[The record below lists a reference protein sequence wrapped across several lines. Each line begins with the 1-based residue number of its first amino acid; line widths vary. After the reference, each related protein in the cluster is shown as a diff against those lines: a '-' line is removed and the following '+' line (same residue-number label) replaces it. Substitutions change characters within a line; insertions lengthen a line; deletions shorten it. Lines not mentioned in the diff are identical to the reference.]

1 MVTRQSSD
9 VDLLRTASS
18 FLDEEFLAGEYPIE
32 IQPSFNSGEPLRLI
46 SEECGPFDRRSCIT
60 VPLWVALYLER
71 HGKCT
76 IKAPVWLSPAVL
88 RQKLREEREA
98 GAGSFASLSDHLI
111 QVAFMLLNREYLTSD
126 YLGGHLAR
134 NQMETILTELLL
146 LRRAKIT
153 EGLKQV
159 DFTTSVVGITNMTSI
174 ERECIRPQTSLIL
187 DSLRDLWTIREDVIG
202 GESRGM

>member
-1 MVTRQSSD
+1 MARSSSE
-9 VDLLRTASS
+9 VDSLRTSAS
-18 FLDEEFLAGEYPIE
+18 FLEEEFLAGEYPIE

-46 SEECGPFDRRSCIT
+46 SEECGPFDRRSTIS
-60 VPLWVALYLER
+60 VPLWIALYLER

-76 IKAPVWLSPAVL
+76 IKTPAWLSPSVL

-111 QVAFMLLNREYLTSD
+111 QVAFMLLNREYLATD

-134 NQMETILTELLL
+134 NQLETVLTELLL

-159 DFTTSVVGITNMTSI
+159 DFTTTVVGITNMTSI

-187 DSLRDLWTIREDVIG
+187 DSLRDLWTIRDDVMG
-202 GESRGM
+202 GETRGM